1 MITVAALYQFKKF
14 PDFAEEAQSLKK
26 LGLQLD
32 IKGSLLLGEEGINGT
47 ISGIAENI
55 YTLKN
60 YLVEHLGFDN
70 LEYKES
76 TALVHPFYRLKIKL
90 KKEIVTLGIKD
101 LDPSKDKGQYLD
113 PIDWNALLRNKNTI
127 VIDTRN
133 DYEYKI
139 GTFKG
144 AINPETKKFTDFPAF
159 VEKNKENWK
168 DKNIAMFC
176 TGGIRCEKSTAFL
189 KYLKFDQVFHLKGGI
204 LKYLEIIPEAESL
217 WEGFCYVFDH
227 RVAVGHGLALTDYKN
242 CGGCRMPLSPEDRQ
256 ISTFEEGVHCL
267 HCVELRTT
275 DQLKAARDRQ
285 LQIKLANERGYKHMG
300 ADQRR
305 STSL

>member
-14 PDFAEEAQSLKK
+14 PLYNEESENLKK
-26 LGLQLD
+26 LGLRLN

-47 ISGIAENI
+47 ISGTTENI
-55 YTLKN
+55 HTIKK

-76 TALVHPFYRLKIKL
+76 TALTHPFYRLKIKL

-101 LDPSKDKGQYLD
+101 LDPNEDKGQYLN
-113 PIDWNALLRNKNTI
+113 PLDWNTLLKDKNTI

-133 DYEYKI
+133 DYEYNI

-144 AINPETKKFTDFPAF
+144 AINPKIKKFTDFPAF
-159 VEKNKENWK
+159 VETNKDTWKN
-168 DKNIAMFC
+168 KNIAMFC

-189 KYLKFDQVFHLKGGI
+189 KYLKFEQVFHLKGGI
-204 LKYLEIIPEAESL
+204 LKYLETIPKTESL

-227 RVAVGHGLALTDYKN
+227 RVAVGHGLSLTDYKN
-242 CGGCRMPLSPEDRQ
+242 CGGCRMPLSLEDRN
-256 ISTFEEGVHCL
+256 SLTFEEGVQCL
-267 HCVELRTT
+267 HCAGTRTN
-275 DQLKAARDRQ
+275 DQLKASRDRQ
-285 LQIKLANERGYKHMG
+285 FQIKLAYERGHKHMG
-300 ADQRR
+300 DDTRQ
-305 STSL
+305 STFL